1 MNKPNARRRITGN
14 TTGSLALLLVVLLG
28 LGAWNYHRNY
38 RLELASAH
46 GRPYSG
52 YTHQEVS
59 LLRDAVAAELE
70 ASRARFERARGNRM
84 RGSSDL
90 GSVGD
95 NAAQFNR
102 TTRASNA
109 IRDAASEVA
118 AQEANLATLD
128 AELAQRS
135 GSADG
140 AALHLRR
147 LTSF

>member
-1 MNKPNARRRITGN
+1 MNRPNARRRIAGN
-14 TTGSLALLLVVLLG
+14 STGSLALLLALLLG

-38 RLELASAH
+38 RLERESAQV
-46 GRPYSG
+46 RPYAS
-52 YTHQEVS
+52 YSHREVS
-59 LLRDAVAAELE
+59 LLREAVAAELE
-70 ASRARFERARGNRM
+70 TSRARFELARGNRM
-84 RGSSDL
+84 RGARDR

-109 IRDAASEVA
+109 IRDAASQVA
-118 AQEANLATLD
+118 AQEAALAALD
-128 AELAQRS
+128 AELAQR
-135 GSADG
+135 ARAAYG

>member
-1 MNKPNARRRITGN
+1 MNRPNDRRRITGN
-14 TTGSLALLLVVLLG
+14 STGSLVLLLVVLLG

-38 RLELASAH
+38 RLERASAH
-46 GRPYSG
+46 ARPYSG

-59 LLRDAVAAELE
+59 LLREAVAAELE

-84 RGSSDL
+84 RGARDR

-118 AQEANLATLD
+118 AQEASLAALD
-128 AELAQRS
+128 AELARRS
-135 GSADG
+135 GTAAG